1 MHFSQVTCCFL
12 LGLLSPMDSTAYFFE
27 LLKIILPALIVAGAI
42 YFLFQQ
48 FLERE
53 QQRRLIEMRLEASK
67 TTLPLRLQALERITL
82 LLERITPNNL
92 LVRVS
97 SAGMSAAEYHRLL
110 LQEIRAEVEHNLSQ
124 QLYMQPE
131 TWAAVKQAQ
140 ESVVNLI
147 STQFRTLPNA
157 AEARGPEL
165 ARRILESLM
174 TDQPDPTAGALLAVK
189 REAVAMF

>member
-1 MHFSQVTCCFL
+1 
-12 LGLLSPMDSTAYFFE
+12 MDSTAYIFD

-53 QQRRLIEMRLEASK
+53 QQRRVVEMRLEASK
-67 TTLPLRLQALERITL
+67 TTLPLRLQALERVTL
-82 LLERITPNNL
+82 LLERIAPNNL

-97 SAGMSAAEYHRLL
+97 SAGLSAADYHRMLL
-110 LQEIRAEVEHNLSQ
+110 LEIRAEVEHNLSQ
-124 QLYMQPE
+124 QLYMQPD

-140 ESVVNLI
+140 ETVVNLI
-147 STQFRTLPNA
+147 STQFRGLPNPQ
-157 AEARGPEL
+157 EARGPEL
-165 ARRILESLM
+165 ARRILETLM
-174 TDQPDPTAGALLAVK
+174 TDELPDPTASAILAVK

>member
-1 MHFSQVTCCFL
+1 
-12 LGLLSPMDSTAYFFE
+12 MDTTAYIFD

-53 QQRRLIEMRLEASK
+53 QQRRLLEMRLEASK
-67 TTLPLRLQALERITL
+67 TTLPLRLQALERVTL
-82 LLERITPNNL
+82 LLERLSPQNL
-92 LVRVS
+92 LIRVS
-97 SAGMSAAEYHRLL
+97 SANLPAADYHRLL

-131 TWAAVKQAQ
+131 TWAAVQQAQ
-140 ESVVNLI
+140 NSISNLI
-147 STQFRTLPNA
+147 SSQFQKLPNP
-157 AEARGPEL
+157 AETRGPEL
-165 ARRILESLM
+165 ARRILETMMNDEL
-174 TDQPDPTAGALLAVK
+174 PDPTAAAILAVK

>member
-1 MHFSQVTCCFL
+1 
-12 LGLLSPMDSTAYFFE
+12 MDTTAYIFD

-53 QQRRLIEMRLEASK
+53 QQRRLIEMRLETSK
-67 TTLPLRLQALERITL
+67 TTLPLRLQALERVTL
-82 LLERITPNNL
+82 LLERLSPQNL
-92 LVRVS
+92 LVRIS
-97 SAGMSAAEYHRLL
+97 SANLPAADYHRLL

-131 TWAAVKQAQ
+131 TWAAVRQAQ
-140 ESVVNLI
+140 NSVSNLI
-147 STQFRTLPNA
+147 SSQFQKLPNP
-157 AEARGPEL
+157 AEARGSEL
-165 ARRILESLM
+165 ARRILETMMNDEL
-174 TDQPDPTAGALLAVK
+174 PDPTAAAILAIK

>member
-1 MHFSQVTCCFL
+1 
-12 LGLLSPMDSTAYFFE
+12 MDSTSYLFD
-27 LLKIILPALIVAGAI
+27 LLKIILPSLIVAGAI

-48 FLERE
+48 FLEKE
-53 QQRRLIEMRLEASK
+53 QQRRLIEMRMEASK
-67 TTLPLRLQALERITL
+67 TTLPLRLQALERVTL

-97 SAGMSAAEYHRLL
+97 SAGLPASDYHRLL
-110 LQEIRAEVEHNLSQ
+110 LQEVRAEVEHNLSQ

-147 STQFRTLPNA
+147 STQFRGLPNPQ
-157 AEARGPEL
+157 EARGPEL

-174 TDQPDPTAGALLAVK
+174 ADQADPTAAALLAVK

>member
-1 MHFSQVTCCFL
+1 
-12 LGLLSPMDSTAYFFE
+12 MDSTAYIFD
-27 LLKIILPALIVAGAI
+27 LLKIILPALVVAGAI
-42 YFLFQQ
+42 YFLFQR
-48 FLERE
+48 FLEQE

-67 TTLPLRLQALERITL
+67 TTLPLRLQALERVTL
-82 LLERITPNNL
+82 LLERLSPPNL

-97 SAGMSAAEYHRLL
+97 SAGLSAPDYHRQL

-140 ESVVNLI
+140 ESVSGLI
-147 STQFRTLPNA
+147 NSQFRGMPNPT
-157 AEARGPEL
+157 EARGPEL

-174 TDQPDPTAGALLAVK
+174 SDEQTDPTAAAILAVK

>member
-1 MHFSQVTCCFL
+1 
-12 LGLLSPMDSTAYFFE
+12 MDSTAYLFD

-67 TTLPLRLQALERITL
+67 TTLPLRLQALERVTL
-82 LLERITPNNL
+82 LLERLSPNNL
-92 LVRVS
+92 LVRVN
-97 SAGMSAAEYHRLL
+97 SAGQSAADYHRQL

-131 TWAAVKQAQ
+131 TWEAVKQAQ
-140 ESVVNLI
+140 NSVTNLV
-147 STQFRTLPNA
+147 SAQFRSLPNPQ
-157 AEARGPEL
+157 EARGPEL
-165 ARRILESLM
+165 ARRILETLM
-174 TDQPDPTAGALLAVK
+174 NDELPDPTAAAILAVK

>member
-1 MHFSQVTCCFL
+1 
-12 LGLLSPMDSTAYFFE
+12 MDSTAYIFD

-42 YFLFQQ
+42 YYLFQQ

-67 TTLPLRLQALERITL
+67 TTLPLRLQALERVTL
-82 LLERITPNNL
+82 LLERISPSNL

-97 SAGMSAAEYHRLL
+97 SAGLPAADYHRLL

-140 ESVVNLI
+140 EAVVNLI
-147 STQFRTLPNA
+147 STQFRSLPNPQ
-157 AEARGPEL
+157 EARGPEL
-165 ARRILESLM
+165 ARRVLETLM
-174 TDQPDPTAGALLAVK
+174 QDNQPDPIEAALLAVK

>member
-1 MHFSQVTCCFL
+1 MNTTEYLF
-12 LGLLSPMDSTAYFFE
+12 D

-48 FLERE
+48 FLEKE
-53 QQRRLIEMRLEASK
+53 QQRRLMELRLEASK
-67 TTLPLRLQALERITL
+67 TTLPLRLQALERVTM
-82 LLERITPNNL
+82 LLERITPSNL

-97 SAGMSAAEYHRLL
+97 SAGLSAADYHRLL

-131 TWAAVKQAQ
+131 TWAQVRQAQ
-140 ESVVNLI
+140 ENVVNRI
-147 STQFRTLPNA
+147 NTTFRTLPDPQH
-157 AEARGPEL
+157 ARGPEL
-165 ARRILESLM
+165 AKRILESLI
-174 TDQPDPTAGALLAVK
+174 TDETDPTAGALLAVK

>member
-1 MHFSQVTCCFL
+1 
-12 LGLLSPMDSTAYFFE
+12 MDTSAYFFD

-48 FLERE
+48 FLEKE

-67 TTLPLRLQALERITL
+67 TTLPLRLQALERVTM

-97 SAGMSAAEYHRLL
+97 SAGLSAADYHRLL
-110 LQEIRAEVEHNLSQ
+110 LQEVRAEVEHNLSQ

-140 ESVVNLI
+140 ETVVNLI
-147 STQFRTLPNA
+147 STQFRALPNPQ
-157 AEARGPEL
+157 EARGPEL